1 MKSVRLLLIYYF
13 TVLLFYYY
21 YYLLLFSGAF
31 LNFLEEEL
39 DKSAVK
45 LDALAASLDQ
55 TDTENDSTTDS
66 E

>member
-1 MKSVRLLLIYYF
+1 MKSVRLLLFYYF
-13 TVLLFYYY
+13 TVSTIFSITT
-21 YYLLLFSGAF
+21 FSGAF